1 MNASAQTL
9 TAFAEKKSNLNS
21 FWPLDWSKKG
31 TDWTGRNFMG
41 SSPLLPSLGSYF
53 TPGDKFRHAI
63 VATVDGDIHELFY
76 NPKTSTGDPDASA
89 GDATLGSFC
98 GLEFV
103 TGFYAGDDELQ
114 HPVVV
119 TSAGDIFGI
128 SYKPDK
134 FAMAGPLANMQDMV
148 TFSGFY
154 AGDTHLRTLI
164 AGTGESIQ
172 EITFD
177 SKNKISYARTL
188 PGLFPGLTH
197 VSGFYCDDDHSRHVI
212 VSNSRGDI
220 TDLRYA
226 SGANA
231 QPVSVP
237 LGQFEGVI
245 SITGFYAA
253 NDKTRVV
260 IVASAE
266 GDLFEITYTQH
277 EAPQVGQKPFENIP
291 NLRAISGF
299 YTPDDKK
306 RHVIVVD
313 STGNVIEVWY
323 ENVANGVFVTEPPLG
338 SFGMPTPQV
347 EYVGPEITN
356 LNKTALAES
365 NITSSSPAGRCIAL
379 AGSPSKLYTLS
390 DTGGVWSS
398 INGGAWSLEPGSPA
412 PSLSDKSSVSVLVVS
427 PINENR
433 VLAANATGLWETTD
447 GGASWSFLQDPSEI
461 GATSKAVNGV
471 VFDDSGRVFV
481 ALSGGVGIQQAQN
494 DVFTFE
500 NLNDTITAV
509 VVSESKVWA
518 RSATSVYVS
527 PAGGAN
533 WSAANA
539 IDVPDVTFK
548 VKDQFIL
555 AATDDFAYLIGG
567 TPGDVKANPK
577 GGCPENSGCAMNNVL
592 VIFNAKTQAW
602 TTQVVTSTDKKAWQK
617 SKKAKGPEANTCD
630 GSSSDAE
637 VTGQRF
643 LRVIQLQ
650 EPTLENGIGEGVQL
664 IFGAGQEVWR
674 AIGQNDDGT
683 ITDWNWAVGTVG
695 PCFSDRDPVHAD
707 IWDFLLDTSEGGRT
721 AWLACDGGVYTTTVA
736 EVNYEFSK
744 AKWKPVIEGLH
755 THQIQSMTVLRVNQ
769 ISEPRIVYAIGDN
782 SAFFRDT
789 SATTLPFQQ
798 WQSYSDFGDGN
809 FTAGDSSAP
818 TFSWLA
824 RQLDT
829 EAFLKFGSNPK
840 SASTPKSAWLINSKT
855 GTFVDPSVP
864 TRFRFVPSPVD
875 EGQYTSADAVMMV
888 DLPLVDKKGNPFQQ
902 QPGPSSNGLP
912 VLIRNKTYDKN
923 PDINQSSAKGK
934 GWVLERGTLPAGCV
948 GFAVSEDRQTQPVY
962 YAFTDTTLFAERQGA
977 WSSIATNLISSRTFG
992 PVFPN
997 PYDSNVVYVL
1007 TTDKGVQVSNQAG
1020 DNFQPDA
1027 QLNTLLDSKPGD
1039 VNQIAFNYD
1048 SPASVVVGTESGK
1061 LFFSSGGGVWKD
1073 LTSFLPTVPIPIRSV
1088 AIDCEAIYVGTFG
1101 RGVLRVR
1108 RYSMS

>member
-1 MNASAQTL
+1 
-9 TAFAEKKSNLNS
+9 
-21 FWPLDWSKKG
+21 
-31 TDWTGRNFMG
+31 MG

-53 TPGDKFRHAI
+53 TPDDKNRHAI
-63 VATVDGDIHELFY
+63 VSTIDGEIHEIFF
-76 NPKTSTGDPDASA
+76 NPNTTVGN
-89 GDATLGSFC
+89 ATLGSFC
-98 GLEFV
+98 GLRFL
-103 TGFYAGDDELQ
+103 TAFYAGDDKLQ
-114 HPVVV
+114 HPVVA
-119 TSAGDIFGI
+119 TSSGDIFGI
-128 SYKPDK
+128 SFKPGK
-134 FAMAGPLANMQDMV
+134 FQMTGSVANVANMV
-148 TFSGFY
+148 AFSGFY
-154 AGDTHLRTLI
+154 AGDNHMRTLI

-188 PGLFPGLTH
+188 PGSFPGLTH
-197 VSGFYCDDDHSRHVI
+197 VCGFYCDDDHSRHVI

-237 LGQFEGVI
+237 LGQFEDVI
-245 SITGFYAA
+245 SITGFYTA

-266 GDLFEITYTQH
+266 GDLFEITYPQH
-277 EAPQVGQKPFENIP
+277 GAPQVGQKPFQNIP

-299 YTPDDKK
+299 YTPDDKN

-313 STGNVIEVWY
+313 STSNVIEVWY
-323 ENVANGVFVTEPPLG
+323 ESVANGVFVTEPPLG

-347 EYVGPEITN
+347 EYVGPDITN

-365 NITSSSPAGRCIAL
+365 NITSSSPAGRCVAL

-412 PSLSDKSSVSVLVVS
+412 PSLSDQSSVSVLAVS

-433 VLAANATGLWETTD
+433 VLVANGTGLWETTD
-447 GGASWSFLQDPSEI
+447 GGATWVLLLDPFAI
-461 GATSKAVNGV
+461 GATSDLANGV
-471 VFDDSGRVFV
+471 AFDDSGRAFV

-494 DVFTFE
+494 GVFTFE

-518 RSATSVYVS
+518 RGATSVYVS

-539 IDVPDVTFK
+539 INVPADVTFK

-567 TPGDVKANPK
+567 TAGDYSSAKPN
-577 GGCPENSGCAMNNVL
+577 GGCTVNNVL
-592 VIFNAKTQAW
+592 VIFNAKTQKWA
-602 TTQVVTSTDKKAWQK
+602 TQVVASTDKKAWQK
-617 SKKAKGPEANTCD
+617 TKKIKGPEANTCD

-650 EPTLENGIGEGVQL
+650 EPTLENNIGERVQL

-674 AIGQNDDGT
+674 AREQNADGT
-683 ITDWNWAVGTVG
+683 ITDWNWAVGTIG
-695 PCFSDRDPVHAD
+695 PGFTDRDPVHAD

-721 AWLACDGGVYTTTVA
+721 AWLSCDGGVYTTTVA

-744 AKWKPVIEGLH
+744 VKWKPVIEGLH
-755 THQIQSMTVLRVNQ
+755 THQIQSMTVMRVNQ

-782 SAFFRDT
+782 SAFFHDT

-798 WQSYSDFGDGN
+798 WQSYSAFGDGN

-818 TFSWLA
+818 TFAWLA

-840 SASTPKSAWLINSKT
+840 SASTPKSAWLINPKT

-864 TRFRFVPSPVD
+864 IRFRFIPSPVD
-875 EGQYTSADAVMMV
+875 EGQFTSADAVMMV
-888 DLPLVDKKGNPFQQ
+888 DLPLVVDKTDVPFQQ
-902 QPGPSSNGLP
+902 QPGASSNGLP
-912 VLIRNKTYDKN
+912 VLIRNKSFDKN
-923 PDINQSSAKGK
+923 PDINASNAKGK
-934 GWVLERGTLPAGCV
+934 GWVVERGTLPAGCI
-948 GFAVSEDRQTQPVY
+948 GFAVSGDRGQPVY
-962 YAFTDTTLFAERQGA
+962 YAFTNSTLFAERKGT
-977 WSSIATNLISSRTFG
+977 WTSIASNLVESQAADGTLLQTFG

-997 PYDSNVVYVL
+997 PYDRTVVYVL

-1027 QLNTLLDSKPGD
+1027 QLNTLLNSDAGD

-1048 SPASVVVGTESGK
+1048 SPASVVVGTKSGK

-1073 LTSFLPTVPIPIRSV
+1073 LTSFLPTVPISIRSV
-1088 AIDCEAIYVGTFG
+1088 AIDCEAIYVGTHG

-1108 RYSMS
+1108 HYSTA